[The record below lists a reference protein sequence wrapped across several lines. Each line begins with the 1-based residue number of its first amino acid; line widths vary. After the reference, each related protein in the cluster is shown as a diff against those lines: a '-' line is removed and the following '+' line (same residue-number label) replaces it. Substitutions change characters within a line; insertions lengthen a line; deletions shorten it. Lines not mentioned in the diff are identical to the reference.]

1 MMLSFFKKG
10 FWQAV
15 TIGANYLIQSETYLI
30 QGWALVIR
38 RFNVLLVRFLFQGVV
53 FWEIP
58 KVLVFIRNLYLVA
71 VPGRGGGGMLNSNF
85 NLLSFMKLLISMD
98 NCLSSLASDLLP
110 VISISRPVLPENA
123 SRKKVIECLAHFNG
137 FSSPLSL

>member
-1 MMLSFFKKG
+1 MYFYCVLILGCSFLGDPKG
-10 FWQAV
+10 FGVYQ
-15 TIGANYLIQSETYLI
+15 
-30 QGWALVIR
+30 R
-38 RFNVLLVRFLFQGVV
+38 PLFGGSA
-53 FWEIP
+53 
-58 KVLVFIRNLYLVA
+58 RA
-71 VPGRGGGGMLNSNF
+71 GGGVLNSNF